1 MFKLLLQ
8 KYGIIPVQDVGQ
20 WLVLFTLNYIAAYI
34 REQEDLDEL
43 ERQYIADAR
52 AGLSQHPGAT

>member
-52 AGLSQHPGAT
+52 AGLS